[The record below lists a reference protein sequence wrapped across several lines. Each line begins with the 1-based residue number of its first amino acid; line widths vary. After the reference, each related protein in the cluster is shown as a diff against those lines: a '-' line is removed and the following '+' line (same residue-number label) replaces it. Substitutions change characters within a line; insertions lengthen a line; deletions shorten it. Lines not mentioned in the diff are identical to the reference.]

1 MKKILATS
9 IVALVLLSS
18 VSFAETQQSL
28 DSTTIDINKKGI
40 DLGPVDV
47 TVEST
52 SREEYQYD
60 IGIKRYEDNVI
71 WVFTINKT
79 LANFKDT
86 NRVSAGI
93 GWKF

>member
-1 MKKILATS
+1 MKKILATV
-9 IVALVLLSS
+9 VALVLLSS
-18 VSFAETQQSL
+18 VSFAETQQSS
-28 DSTTIDINKKGI
+28 DSTISDIDTKGI
-40 DLGPVDV
+40 DIGPVDV

-52 SREEYQYD
+52 SKEEYQYD
-60 IGIKRYEDNVI
+60 IGIKRYANNVV
-71 WVFTINKT
+71 WVFTVNKT